1 MFIERSVIHINF
13 LNMAHHRVGDTLG
26 SDRDSTDAS
35 KSAVAAVVAMLHAEH
50 DRSPDNCSGA
60 TSQKLSHT
68 SLEQRLPHQ
77 RIAHTTVAAEARTGD
92 AIRAELDLEVLTV
105 KRRRLVELSKEV
117 LEARCPGFCSRA
129 SLTED
134 EYLREASCALAGIS
148 NDVEEAALANQAQA
162 GLNKCTDA
170 LKNSR
175 CY

>member
-1 MFIERSVIHINF
+1 MFLFIKRIVIHIKF
-13 LNMAHHRVGDTLG
+13 SNMAHHGVG
-26 SDRDSTDAS
+26 SDTDSTDAS

-77 RIAHTTVAAEARTGD
+77 RIAHTTVAAEARTGN

-105 KRRRLVELSKEV
+105 KRRRLVELSREV

-148 NDVEEAALANQAQA
+148 NDVEEAALASQAQA
-162 GLNKCTDA
+162 AFNKCTDA
-170 LKNSR
+170 PKNP
-175 CY
+175 